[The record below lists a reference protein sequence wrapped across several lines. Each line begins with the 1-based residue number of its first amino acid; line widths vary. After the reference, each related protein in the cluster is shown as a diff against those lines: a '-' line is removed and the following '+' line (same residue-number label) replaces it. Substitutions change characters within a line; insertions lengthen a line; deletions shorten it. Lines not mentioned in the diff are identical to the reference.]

1 MAVWKNWSALRET
14 WQNTEPGIKLIVWV
28 TVLAILIAVSWYF
41 VARLR
46 DRSDQTQRTTSDML
60 TNFGQMREQGS
71 LSEEKYRTIKARLS
85 EQLQKELNVD
95 DDKG

>member
-1 MAVWKNWSALRET
+1 VWKNWSALRET

>member
-1 MAVWKNWSALRET
+1 MAVWQNWSALRET
-14 WQNTEPGIKLIVWV
+14 WQNTEPGIKLVVWV

-46 DRSDQTQRTTSDML
+46 DRSDETQRTTSDML
-60 TNFGQMREQGS
+60 TNFGQMREEGS
-71 LSEEKYRTIKARLS
+71 LSEEEYRTIKARLS
-85 EQLQKELNVD
+85 EQLQEELNVD

>member
-1 MAVWKNWSALRET
+1 VAVWKNWSALRET

>member
-1 MAVWKNWSALRET
+1 MWKNWSALRET